1 MLRLSTDS
9 DEECGRDYRITLEQ
23 MLRAR
28 EERVA
33 WQTAA
38 LAQFGKPLISVTLVM
53 PGPTKDGRV
62 PRRAMEA
69 ALKELDDLIAANN
82 WPLVSREVLWR
93 NTGPEAIYVVDTD
106 GRTLKSATIDLEE
119 RHPIGRIWDLDV
131 ITTSG
136 SALSR
141 VELARPARRCLICN
155 RPAHE
160 CGSSRRHPLAELLR
174 IIHNL
179 VVDFDL
185 HPRT

>member
-1 MLRLSTDS
+1 MLRISTNPY
-9 DEECGRDYRITLEQ
+9 EECGRDYRITLDQ

-38 LAQFGKPLISVTLVM
+38 LAQFGKPLISVTVVM
-53 PGPTKDGRV
+53 PGPTKDGRI

-69 ALKELDDLIAANN
+69 ALMELDDLIAANK

-93 NTGPEAIYVVDTD
+93 NTGPEAIYVVNIDAQI
-106 GRTLKSATIDLEE
+106 LKSATIDLEE

-131 ITTSG
+131 ITPSG
-136 SALSR
+136 AGLSR
-141 VELARPARRCLICN
+141 AKLARPARRCLICS

-160 CGSSRRHPLAELLR
+160 CGRSRRHPLAELLKT
-174 IIHNL
+174 IHNL
-179 VVDFDL
+179 VDDFDL
-185 HPRT
+185 HRRT